1 MFKRDIIVN
10 LEAWAADSHRKP
22 LILRGAR
29 QVGKTTVVN
38 EFGKQFDN
46 YLPLNLEKQEA
57 AKLFDLSVPLKDLMP
72 LLFAHCGVI
81 RKEGRTLLFIDEIQ
95 NSAKAISLLRYFYEE
110 LPDIYV
116 IAAGSLLENIVD
128 IHTSFP
134 VGRVQYLALRPC
146 SFREFLQAIQ
156 EETLLP
162 VLAQPEITSAFHERL
177 MNLFNIYTLIGGMPE
192 VIQLYAERRDILS
205 LNNIYE
211 TLLQGYRDD
220 VEKYTTGKLL
230 PDVVRFLLKE
240 GWHKAGQSIT
250 LGGFAG
256 SSYKAREVGEA
267 FRLLE
272 KAMLLELVY
281 PTTATEVPATSEI
294 KRTPKLIWLDTG
306 LVNYAAQVQKQILG
320 ANDILDAWRGM
331 IAEQIVAQE
340 LLTLTNKVSQKRN
353 FWVRGQNDSS
363 AEVDYIWVQESSIFP
378 IEVKSGHNAHLRSL
392 HSFMER
398 SSQTVAFRVW
408 SQPYSVN
415 EVKTVQGKQ
424 FRLINLPFYLVGELP
439 DIIAK
444 SILFF
449 TSPGLYHT
457 RTKRNPPDTGHQGT
471 PSLRLR

>member
-1 MFKRDIIVN
+1 MFKRDILTN
-10 LEAWAADSHRKP
+10 LEEWATDSHRKP

-38 EFGKQFDN
+38 EFSKQFDN

-57 AKLFDLSVPLKDLMP
+57 SRLFDLPVPLKDLMP
-72 LLFAHCGVI
+72 LLFAHCGVV

-95 NSAKAISLLRYFYEE
+95 NSTKAISLLRYFYEE
-110 LPDIYV
+110 LPNIYV

-128 IHTSFP
+128 IHSSFP

-146 SFREFLQAIQ
+146 SFREFLQAIH

-162 VLAQPEITSAFHERL
+162 VLAQPEVTSAFHERL

-230 PDVVRFLLKE
+230 PDVVRFILKE

-281 PTTATEVPATSEI
+281 PTTATDVPATSEI
-294 KRTPKLIWLDTG
+294 KRTPKLVWLDTG
-306 LVNYAAQVQKQILG
+306 LVNYAAQIQKQVLG
-320 ANDILDAWRGM
+320 ASDIMDAWRGM
-331 IAEQIVAQE
+331 IAEQVVAQE

-363 AEVDYIWVQESSIFP
+363 AEVDYIWVQDSKIFP

-424 FRLINLPFYLVGELP
+424 FRLINLPFYLVGELSR
-439 DIIAK
+439 IISTKVFLNK
-444 SILFF
+444 SF
-449 TSPGLYHT
+449 
-457 RTKRNPPDTGHQGT
+457 NPSATQINN
-471 PSLRLR
+471 

>member
-1 MFKRDIIVN
+1 MFKRDILTN
-10 LEAWAADSHRKP
+10 LEEWATDSHRKP

-38 EFGKQFDN
+38 EFGRQFDN

-57 AKLFDLSVPLKDLMP
+57 SRLFDLPVPLKDLMP
-72 LLFAHCGVI
+72 LLFAHCGVV

-110 LPDIYV
+110 LPNIYV

-128 IHTSFP
+128 IHSSFP

-146 SFREFLQAIQ
+146 SFREFLQAIH

-162 VLAQPEITSAFHERL
+162 VLAQPEVTSAFHERL

-230 PDVVRFLLKE
+230 PDVVRFILKE

-281 PTTATEVPATSEI
+281 PTTATDVPATSEI
-294 KRTPKLIWLDTG
+294 KRTPKLVWLDTG
-306 LVNYAAQVQKQILG
+306 LVNYAAQIQKQVLG
-320 ANDILDAWRGM
+320 ASDIMDAWRGM
-331 IAEQIVAQE
+331 ISEQVVAQE

-363 AEVDYIWVQESSIFP
+363 AEVDYIWVQDSKIFP

-424 FRLINLPFYLVGELP
+424 FRLINLPFYLVGELSR
-439 DIIAK
+439 II
-444 SILFF
+444 S
-449 TSPGLYHT
+449 
-457 RTKRNPPDTGHQGT
+457 TKVF
-471 PSLRLR
+471 